1 MKNHITHA
9 KEVFAIEAKALAD
22 LTKQLDQQ
30 FNQAVE
36 TVLKSKGRL
45 VVCGVGKSGLVGA
58 KISATLAS
66 TGTPSMFMHPVE
78 AFHGDLGMLKKE
90 DVLMAISYSGETEEL
105 LKLIPFIKA
114 QKIKIIGI
122 SGNPKST
129 LAQHSD
135 FHLNV
140 KVHKEACPLEL
151 APTSSTT
158 ATLAMG
164 DALAVALMKA
174 RNFQS
179 EDFAKFHPG
188 GSLGRKLLTTVE
200 HVMFKSKLPVV
211 KHNDTIKTVINT
223 MSTGR
228 LGLAVVEQNNKVK
241 GIITD
246 GDLRRAMDKYAQHFF
261 ELSAENIMTAKP
273 KTIRKNMKMAE
284 AEQLMT
290 TSKITSLLVTDNK
303 GKLEGI
309 VQIYSLNN

>member
-1 MKNHITHA
+1 
-9 KEVFAIEAKALAD
+9 
-22 LTKQLDQQ
+22 
-30 FNQAVE
+30 
-36 TVLKSKGRL
+36 
-45 VVCGVGKSGLVGA
+45 
-58 KISATLAS
+58 
-66 TGTPSMFMHPVE
+66 
-78 AFHGDLGMLKKE
+78 
-90 DVLMAISYSGETEEL
+90 
-105 LKLIPFIKA
+105 
-114 QKIKIIGI
+114 
-122 SGNPKST
+122 
-129 LAQHSD
+129 
-135 FHLNV
+135 
-140 KVHKEACPLEL
+140 
-151 APTSSTT
+151 
-158 ATLAMG
+158 
-164 DALAVALMKA
+164 MKA

-223 MSTGR
+223 MSAGR